1 LKPLDAEFQ
10 RAIRERIERARA
22 ALKIEEA
29 VQALGA
35 FINGTAYL
43 SKEQLKAI
51 EITLK
56 HGLPAQ
62 KAVEHT
68 GEVKHSLVDLVN
80 QSMHVTPTTKPNGEH
95 KTH

>member
-1 LKPLDAEFQ
+1 MKPLDPEFQ

-22 ALKIEEA
+22 ALKIEDA
-29 VQALGA
+29 VQALGE
-35 FINGTAYL
+35 FIAGSIAL

-80 QSMHVTPTTKPNGEH
+80 QSMHVVPSVKPNGEH
-95 KTH
+95 KPH